1 MILSRQYLSPYSGVT
16 ILTTAA
22 RLDATQAVTAVRI
35 SGEAV
40 YGARR
45 AGHIESMAI
54 LKIARMGH
62 PVLGRPA
69 LPVADPAAPAIA
81 RLIEDMVDTLV
92 DANGAGLAA
101 PQVHVPLRLVLFRV
115 PPGRETAREESDGG
129 ESDGESDGG
138 ESDSA
143 PAPALES
150 PTVLINP
157 EIEPIGESMVEDMEA
172 CLSLPGLAGMV
183 PRHDRIRY
191 RWTDTEGR
199 THECEARGFHARVVQ
214 HECDHLDGILYPMR
228 MTDLSTLAF
237 TSELGRSQAAED

>member
-1 MILSRQYLSPYSGVT
+1 M
-16 ILTTAA
+16 TTAA
-22 RLDATQAVTAVRI
+22 RLDATQAVTAERI

-92 DANGAGLAA
+92 DAKGAGLAA

-115 PPGRETAREESDGG
+115 PPGRETAREESDG
-129 ESDGESDGG
+129 EESDGG
-138 ESDSA
+138 ESD
-143 PAPALES
+143 PAPASALES
-150 PTVLINP
+150 LTVLINP
-157 EIEPIGESMVEDMEA
+157 EVEPIGESMVEDMEA

-199 THECEARGFHARVVQ
+199 THECEAQGFHARVVQ

>member
-22 RLDATQAVTAVRI
+22 RLAETQAVTAVRI

-92 DANGAGLAA
+92 DAKGAGLAA

-115 PPGRETAREESDGG
+115 PPGREMARE
-129 ESDGESDGG
+129 ESDGG

-199 THECEARGFHARVVQ
+199 AHECEARGFHARVVQ

>member
-1 MILSRQYLSPYSGVT
+1 M
-16 ILTTAA
+16 TTAA
-22 RLDATQAVTAVRI
+22 RLDATQAVTAERI

-115 PPGRETAREESDGG
+115 PPGREMAREESDGG
-129 ESDGESDGG
+129 ESDGGESDSG

-143 PAPALES
+143 PASALES

-199 THECEARGFHARVVQ
+199 AHECEAWGFHARVVQ